1 MIELQKLL
9 FPAKME
15 KEKRAL
21 YYDSKEK
28 LEYGPIHG
36 EIFLQEGQKIKF
48 DTYLNSFSSGKWKKY
63 TTVTFL

>member
-28 LEYGPIHG
+28 LEILN
-36 EIFLQEGQKIKF
+36 LQMERSFCRMVRKL
-48 DTYLNSFSSGKWKKY
+48 YLIRI
-63 TTVTFL
+63 